1 MNILRRAF
9 GLKESLAGSPSR
21 RAAYYTLVQA
31 SYTCLAGSFEMP
43 MACRIVGRI
52 DLVAALYAFLYGFLF
67 LGFALGMK
75 FLRKGS
81 ASKIFRLAIILWAC
95 LSFSIVMFFPFIR
108 GMGAL
113 LCYFILRGLADGF
126 YWSAR
131 HRSFLSSVGDSGR
144 DRFALRLQ
152 SIVVSLSVIMP
163 IIGGFAITY
172 LGQSAILSGAQAAG
186 TLPAGYIPVFL
197 LAGFA
202 MIIALIFSPTLKIEP
217 SPLSFR
223 TAFGAL
229 ANRDARQWCLFIC
242 IGGVVGAMLAVA
254 AGIQT
259 FGLLKTEFKVGALN
273 ASIALVSSFTFFFLG
288 KLAPKLKK
296 MRLGG
301 VLIGSIADFSS
312 RCIYALA
319 PTTIGLVIKSLLDA
333 LLVPLKSLMGENV
346 IFALISRL
354 SAGNDS
360 DAARIDNRAN
370 SIAELYV
377 FREFFL
383 ELSRIV
389 GCFAAGVIFLAIS
402 GTGIPDAPAFSAR
415 VLIGLSAPMA
425 IVDYL
430 FIRSFAK
437 ANERFFS

>member
-1 MNILRRAF
+1 MNILRRAS
-9 GLKESLAGSPSR
+9 GLKENIAGSPSR

-52 DLVAALYAFLYGFLF
+52 DLVAALYGCMYGFLF

-75 FLRKGS
+75 FLRRGS

-95 LSFSIVMFFPFIR
+95 LSFSIVLFFPFIK

-113 LCYFILRGLADGF
+113 LCYFVLRGLADGF

-131 HRSFLSSVGDSGR
+131 HRSFLSSVGDAGR

-163 IIGGFAITY
+163 VIGGFAITY
-172 LGQSAILSGAQAAG
+172 LGQKTNLSPAHAAG
-186 TLPAGYIPVFL
+186 TLPAGYMPVFL
-197 LAGFA
+197 LAGVV
-202 MIIALIFSPTLKIEP
+202 MLIALVLSPTLKIEP

-223 TAFGAL
+223 TALGAL
-229 ANRDARQWCLFIC
+229 VNPDSRQWCVFIC

-273 ASIALVSSFTFFFLG
+273 ASIALISSFTFFILG
-288 KLAPKLKK
+288 KLAPKLRK

-301 VLIGSIADFSS
+301 VLVGSIADFLS
-312 RCIYALA
+312 RCIFALA

-333 LLVPLKSLMGENV
+333 LLVPLKSLLGENV

-354 SAGNDS
+354 SAGNDT
-360 DAARIDNRAN
+360 N

-383 ELSRIV
+383 EFSRIV
-389 GCFAAGVIFLAIS
+389 GCFAAGIIFLAIS
-402 GTGIPDAPAFSAR
+402 SAGIQDAPAWAAR
-415 VLIGLSAPMA
+415 ALIGLSAPIA
-425 IVDYL
+425 LVDFL

-437 ANERFFS
+437 ANERLSA